1 MYDVDMKLKS
11 FFKLVNQKVKKFD
24 KVATNPF
31 ASTPVSITLVWVEEA
46 KIDENKYKTVYQNI
60 N

>member
-24 KVATNPF
+24 KVTTNPF

-46 KIDENKYKTVYQNI
+46 KIDENK
-60 N
+60 